1 MNASP
6 TRRSPRGSR
15 GRLFVAG
22 AVCVVTFALGLR
34 AEEPKVDP
42 PSYNRMTDSEEVALG
57 REASSAYEKE
67 QKLQFVTI
75 PRVQNYVSGLINRIA
90 AQSRRSQLT
99 YQTKVIDTMVV
110 NASAWPGGFVYVN
123 RGIIEWARTE
133 SELVGVLSHEI
144 GHVAGRHGANNLA
157 RMSSAESL
165 ILEASSRL
173 LGTPAPAL
181 ILKQIGGPVAFM
193 ALMKYSRTDELQADL
208 LGFYNMQ
215 RAGWSPDGIVDLFK
229 HMGDRSSPMDSI
241 LAMTQSH
248 PAAADRVAQIV
259 NEMKQFPPKG
269 ELVRDSDEFKAV
281 QAELK
286 KLPKPSSSN

>member
-1 MNASP
+1 
-6 TRRSPRGSR
+6 
-15 GRLFVAG
+15 LFVAG
-22 AVCVVTFALGLR
+22 AACVVTFALGLR